1 MTQLDGRTD
10 HFVLPYAQVIPQPRL
25 DVSYRFGVKMREL
38 RRGRNWTQQQMA
50 NFLGIDRSY
59 ISEVERGRKSISL
72 PMLEVVALGF
82 GIHLSDLLSDI

>member
-1 MTQLDGRTD
+1 MTQLDSRTD
-10 HFVLPYAQVIPQPRL
+10 HAALLYAQVAPPPRI

-82 GIHLSDLLSDI
+82 GIHLSDLLTDI

>member
-1 MTQLDGRTD
+1 MTQLDHGQA
-10 HFVLPYAQVIPQPRL
+10 HIPLLHAPSVPQPRI

-38 RRGRNWTQQQMA
+38 RRQRNWTQQQMA

-82 GIHLSDLLSDI
+82 GLHLSDLLTDI

>member
-1 MTQLDGRTD
+1 MTQLD
-10 HFVLPYAQVIPQPRL
+10 YAHSRLSPSHAQSPPPLRL
-25 DVSYRFGVKMREL
+25 DVSYRFGLKMREL
-38 RRGRNWTQQQMA
+38 RRDRNWTQQQMA

-82 GIHLSDLLSDI
+82 GIHLSDLLTDI